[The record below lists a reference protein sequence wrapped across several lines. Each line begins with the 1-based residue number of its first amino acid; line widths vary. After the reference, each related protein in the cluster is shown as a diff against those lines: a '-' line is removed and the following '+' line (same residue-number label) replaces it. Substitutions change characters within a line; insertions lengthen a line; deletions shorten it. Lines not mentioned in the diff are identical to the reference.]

1 MFCYISKNWQGQP
14 LIDIET
20 VVSLI
25 SGTTTQ
31 KGLKIDCI
39 VDNNIY
45 ETGRKI
51 SDEEL
56 AQVNPIT
63 LKTDAYENKGVDV
76 KVRLPSI
83 RTWKMPS
90 KRLLT
95 GKHMAILKK

>member
-56 AQVNPIT
+56 AQVNLFP
-63 LKTDAYENKGVDV
+63 YEK
-76 KVRLPSI
+76 L
-83 RTWKMPS
+83 
-90 KRLLT
+90 
-95 GKHMAILKK
+95 GKWNYIIKPNYKD

>member
-1 MFCYISKNWQGQP
+1 MEQDRTQNVLLYFQKLAGQS

-56 AQVNPIT
+56 AKVT
-63 LKTDAYENKGVDV
+63 LFPYEQ
-76 KVRLPSI
+76 L
-83 RTWKMPS
+83 
-90 KRLLT
+90 
-95 GKHMAILKK
+95 GKWNYKIKLNCKD